1 MARGRGGEGEAAF
14 SAVFE
19 VERDAV
25 LRLACAL
32 VGDVEVARDLAADAF
47 ARTYAQWRRGRVE
60 QPGAYVRQA
69 VVNGA
74 RDHFRRAQRRRR
86 HEARRTGDDRGA
98 GSVADGVVGR
108 DAVQRLL
115 TELPVRQR
123 AALVLRYW
131 VDCTDVQVAEA
142 LGVPVGTAK
151 SLLRRGLA
159 RMREAVASSGAAH
172 DTRAGEESRRTGQ
185 ERA

>member
-1 MARGRGGEGEAAF
+1 MARRGDAAF

-19 VERDAV
+19 AERDAV

-69 VVNGA
+69 VVNRA
-74 RDHFRRAQRRRR
+74 RDHFRRAERRRR
-86 HEARRTGDDRGA
+86 HEKRRTGDDRGA
-98 GSVADGVVGR
+98 ASVADGVVGR

-115 TELPVRQR
+115 AELPVRQR

-131 VDCTDVQVAEA
+131 ADCTDVQVAEA

-159 RMREAVASSGAAH
+159 RLREAAASLDAPHGDH
-172 DTRAGEESRRTGQ
+172 AGEACQSTSQ
-185 ERA
+185 ETE